1 MAPATCV
8 PMKELKNTA
17 EFTETVQNAAG
28 PVLVTKNGR
37 EAFVA
42 LSMSGYE
49 ALCAEAAR
57 AKLYQAIDRAEAD
70 IDAGRVTDA
79 REVSAGLRA
88 KYGL

>member
-17 EFTETVQNAAG
+17 EFTDTVQNAAG

-42 LSMSGYE
+42 LSMGSYE

-57 AKLYQAIDRAEAD
+57 AKLYQTIDRAEAD
-70 IDAGRVTDA
+70 IAAGRVTDV
-79 REVSAGLRA
+79 REASAGLRA

>member
-17 EFTETVQNAAG
+17 EFTDTVQNAAG

-57 AKLYQAIDRAEAD
+57 AKLYQAIMTAPRR
-70 IDAGRVTDA
+70 ISPPAG
-79 REVSAGLRA
+79 
-88 KYGL
+88 

>member
-17 EFTETVQNAAG
+17 EFTDTVQNAAG

-49 ALCAEAAR
+49 ALWSPWVPLRQR
-57 AKLYQAIDRAEAD
+57 ATCWTPSMALWPRS
-70 IDAGRVTDA
+70 R
-79 REVSAGLRA
+79 RFR
-88 KYGL
+88 

>member
-17 EFTETVQNAAG
+17 EFTDTVQNAAG

-49 ALCAEAAR
+49 ALCAEA
-57 AKLYQAIDRAEAD
+57 D
-70 IDAGRVTDA
+70 IAAGRVTDA

>member
-1 MAPATCV
+1 MVATCV

-17 EFTETVQNAAG
+17 EFTETVQAATG
-28 PVLVTKNGR
+28 PVMVTKNGR

-42 LSMSGYE
+42 LSINSYE

-57 AKLYQAIDRAEAD
+57 AELYRLVDGAEED
-70 IDAGRVTDA
+70 IAAGRVMDA
-79 REVSAGLRA
+79 HKASADLRG